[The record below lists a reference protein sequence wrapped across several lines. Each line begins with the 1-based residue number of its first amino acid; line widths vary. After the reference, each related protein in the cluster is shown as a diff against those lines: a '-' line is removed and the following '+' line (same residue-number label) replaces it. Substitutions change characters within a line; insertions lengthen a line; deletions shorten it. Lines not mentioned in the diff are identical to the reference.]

1 MSLGM
6 PVGQFG
12 KWGVGIAI
20 GAGYAGNSPYNDPR
34 NLQPVAQIANA
45 AYVMI
50 TLHATF

>member
-1 MSLGM
+1 MDNSAHGA
-6 PVGQFG
+6 
-12 KWGVGIAI
+12 VGIAF